1 MASLRDIQRRIRSVK
16 NTQQIT
22 KAMKAVSAS
31 KLKKAQ
37 AAMMAAR
44 PYANKLV
51 SVIGSLAA
59 RTSRENHPLLAQRGT
74 RRVEFVVLT
83 SDRGLCSSFNTN
95 ILKRTIAL
103 FAEKKA
109 ENCDITLNV
118 IGRKGRDF
126 LKRREYEM
134 RKDWTGISGRLS
146 YSHASMVAQEIIEN
160 YINDDVD
167 EVYLIYNEFKSA
179 MTQTVITAKVLPIEP
194 RESAGEDAALG
205 DYMYEPSAEGVLE
218 TLLPKYIEFQ
228 LYRALLESEASELGA
243 RMSAMDSASSNAR
256 DMIARLTL
264 QYNKARQA
272 AITKEL
278 MEIIGGAE
286 ALK

>member
-1 MASLRDIQRRIRSVK
+1 MASLRDILRRIRSVK

-31 KLKKAQ
+31 KLRKAQ
-37 AAMMAAR
+37 AAMLAAR

-51 SVIGSLAA
+51 SVLGNLSA
-59 RTSRENHPLLAQRGT
+59 RAPREYHPLLAHRGS
-74 RRVEFVVLT
+74 RRVEFVILT

-95 ILKRTIAL
+95 IMKRAVVL
-103 FAEKKA
+103 YNEKKA

-118 IGRKGRDF
+118 VGRKGRDY
-126 LKRREYEM
+126 LKRRSYAI
-134 RKDWTGISGRLS
+134 RKEWTGISGHLS
-146 YSHASMVAQEIIEN
+146 YTHASMIAQEVIEN
-160 YINDDVD
+160 YINAEVD
-167 EVYLIYNEFKSA
+167 EVYIIYNEFKTALS
-179 MTQTVITAKVLPIEP
+179 QTVIADKVLPIEP
-194 RESAGEDAALG
+194 EETAVDSSLG
-205 DYMYEPSAEGVLE
+205 DYIYEPSPEAVLD
-218 TLLPKYIEFQ
+218 TLLPKHVEFQ
-228 LYRALLESEASELGA
+228 VYRALLESEASELGA
-243 RMSAMDSASSNAR
+243 RMTAMDSASTNAR
-256 DMIARLTL
+256 EMISKLTL

>member
-59 RTSRENHPLLAQRGT
+59 RTSRENHPLLAVRGS
-74 RRVEFVVLT
+74 RRVEFLILT

-95 ILKRTIAL
+95 IMKKTVAL

-118 IGRKGRDF
+118 IGRKGRDY
-126 LKRREYEM
+126 LKRREYGL
-134 RKDWTGISGRLS
+134 RKDWTGLSGRLS
-146 YSHASMVAQEIIEN
+146 YSQASMVAQDVIEN
-160 YINDDVD
+160 YINAEVD
-167 EVYLIYNEFKSA
+167 EVYIIYNEFKSA
-179 MTQTVITAKVLPIEP
+179 MTQTVMATKILPVEPVESTAEGV
-194 RESAGEDAALG
+194 SLG
-205 DYMYEPSAEGVLE
+205 DYMYEPSPEAVLE
-218 TLLPKYIEFQ
+218 TLLPKYLEFQ
-228 LYRALLESEASELGA
+228 IYRALLESEASELGA

>member
-59 RTSRENHPLLAQRGT
+59 RTSRENHPLLAQRGS
-74 RRVEFVVLT
+74 RRVEFVILT

-95 ILKRTIAL
+95 IMKRTIAL
-103 FAEKKA
+103 YAEKKA

-146 YSHASMVAQEIIEN
+146 YSHASMIAQEVVEN
-160 YINDDVD
+160 YINAEVD

-179 MTQTVITAKVLPIEP
+179 MTQTVITAKVLPVEP
-194 RESAGEDAALG
+194 QEAIGEEAALG
-205 DYMYEPSAEGVLE
+205 DYMYEPSAEAVLE
-218 TLLPKYIEFQ
+218 TLLPKYVEFQ
-228 LYRALLESEASELGA
+228 VYRALLESEASELGA

>member
-1 MASLRDIQRRIRSVK
+1 MAGSRDILRRIRSVK

-44 PYANKLV
+44 PYANKLNT
-51 SVIGSLAA
+51 VIGSLAA
-59 RTSRENHPLLAQRGT
+59 RTSRENHPLLAYRGS
-74 RRVEFVVLT
+74 RRVEFVILT

-95 ILKRTIAL
+95 VMKRVVAL
-103 FAEKKA
+103 YAEKKA

-118 IGRKGRDF
+118 IGRKGRDY
-126 LKRREYEM
+126 LRRREYGI
-134 RKDWTGISGRLS
+134 RKDWTGISGHLS
-146 YSHASMVAQEIIEN
+146 YSHASMVAQEVIEN
-160 YINDDVD
+160 YINAEVD
-167 EVYLIYNEFKSA
+167 EVYLVYNEFKSA
-179 MTQTVITAKVLPIEP
+179 MTQTVVTAKILPVEP
-194 RESAGEDAALG
+194 PESAEEADAYG
-205 DYMYEPSAEGVLE
+205 DYMYEPSSEGVLE
-218 TLLPKYIEFQ
+218 TLLPKHVEFQ
-228 LYRALLESEASELGA
+228 VYRALLESEASELGA
-243 RMSAMDSASSNAR
+243 RMTAMDSASTNATE
-256 DMIARLTL
+256 MIAKLTL
-264 QYNKARQA
+264 KYNKARQA